1 MDKTEKNL
9 SCWTIGFICLLYL
22 FCSGIPFAILS
33 DPESDGL
40 TMPYSYA
47 LSHANINFTGH
58 YTESDH
64 NGAKWIIN
72 QNNYFCT
79 DYAGFLLVYSY
90 MHDRNVP
97 YNNLGKKPLVGEYV
111 FISDWSMEN
120 GVFSYGEYPGRRW
133 VEPYDDMLTGCV
145 VVWNEGNT
153 FIYERIE

>member
-1 MDKTEKNL
+1 MDKVEKNL
-9 SCWTIGFICLLYL
+9 SCWAIGFICLLYL
-22 FCSGIPFAILS
+22 FCSGIPFKILS
-33 DPESDGL
+33 NPESDSL
-40 TMPYSYA
+40 VMPYSYA
-47 LSHANINFTGH
+47 LSCNDINFTGN

-64 NGAKWIIN
+64 NGAKWLIN
-72 QNNYFCT
+72 QNNQFYT

-90 MHDRNVP
+90 MHNYMVP
-97 YNNLGKKPLVGEYV
+97 CNNLGNKPLVGEYV
-111 FISDWSMEN
+111 FIPDWSTRN